1 MPENHIGVVYS
12 KKTRQVYCIE
22 KSCYYECLK
31 EREDIDKEDLAII
44 YVPYCL
50 NKIIAKEPDISKW
63 SIDDIFKL
71 K

>member
-1 MPENHIGVVYS
+1 MIGIVYS
-12 KKTRQVYCIE
+12 EKTRQVFCLE
-22 KSCYYECLK
+22 ESYYYKHIFK
-31 EREDIDKEDLAII
+31 ERKDIKEDIAIR